1 MPAESGAVDRGA
13 TTIPLGDTA
22 SRDGPS
28 RRPNDVYPA
37 DSLPMVENGWPC
49 LFRTP
54 TARCQHGCMTPE
66 ADGFTELLQAHAR
79 GDEAALDQLFPK
91 VYDELRQM
99 ARGRMRHERP
109 DHTLSAT
116 ELVHEAFFRLVRLDR
131 VDWKSRAHF
140 LAIASQAMRNVLLDH
155 ADHRGAQKRGG
166 GERLLTLDRVD
177 IPNDVP
183 GDDVLAL
190 CEALQRL
197 EQREPRQARVVECR
211 FFGGLNLDETA
222 EALAISPATVSR
234 DWTIARAWL
243 HAELA
248 VSADQRRAEQT

>member
-1 MPAESGAVDRGA
+1 MS
-13 TTIPLGDTA
+13 
-22 SRDGPS
+22 S
-28 RRPNDVYPA
+28 DV
-37 DSLPMVENGWPC
+37 
-49 LFRTP
+49 
-54 TARCQHGCMTPE
+54 Q
-66 ADGFTELLQAHAR
+66 GFTELLQAHAR
-79 GDEAALDQLFPK
+79 GDETALDRLFPK

-99 ARGRMRHERP
+99 ARGRMRHERA

-155 ADHRGAQKRGG
+155 AEHRGAQKRGA
-166 GERLLTLDRVD
+166 GERPVTLERVD
-177 IPNDVP
+177 PPNDLP

-190 CEALQRL
+190 CEALERL

-211 FFGGLNLDETA
+211 FFGGLNLAETA
-222 EALAISPATVSR
+222 EALGVSPATVSR

-248 VSADQRRAEQT
+248 ESATRSGAGEV

>member
-1 MPAESGAVDRGA
+1 MSS
-13 TTIPLGDTA
+13 DTH
-22 SRDGPS
+22 D
-28 RRPNDVYPA
+28 
-37 DSLPMVENGWPC
+37 
-49 LFRTP
+49 
-54 TARCQHGCMTPE
+54 
-66 ADGFTELLQAHAR
+66 FTELLQAHGR
-79 GDEAALDQLFPK
+79 GDESALDRLFPK

-99 ARGRMRHERP
+99 ARGRMRHERA
-109 DHTLSAT
+109 DHTLGAT

-131 VDWKSRAHF
+131 IDWQSRAHF

-155 ADHRGAQKRGG
+155 AEHRGAQKRGG
-166 GERLLTLDRVD
+166 GARPVTLERVE
-177 IPNDVP
+177 IPHDLP

-197 EQREPRQARVVECR
+197 EQLEPRQARVVECR

-222 EALAISPATVSR
+222 QALGVSAATVSR

-248 VSADQRRAEQT
+248 DSGFSDPTDTA

>member
-1 MPAESGAVDRGA
+1 MS
-13 TTIPLGDTA
+13 
-22 SRDGPS
+22 S
-28 RRPNDVYPA
+28 DV
-37 DSLPMVENGWPC
+37 
-49 LFRTP
+49 
-54 TARCQHGCMTPE
+54 H
-66 ADGFTELLQAHAR
+66 GFTELLQAQSR
-79 GDEAALDQLFPK
+79 GDETALDRLFPK

-99 ARGRMRHERP
+99 ARGRMRHERV

-155 ADHRGAQKRGG
+155 AEHRGAQKRGAG
-166 GERLLTLDRVD
+166 ARPVTLERVD
-177 IPNDVP
+177 APNDLP

-190 CEALQRL
+190 CEALERL

-222 EALAISPATVSR
+222 EALGVSPATVSR

-248 VSADQRRAEQT
+248 ESATRSAAGEV

>member
-1 MPAESGAVDRGA
+1 M
-13 TTIPLGDTA
+13 A
-22 SRDGPS
+22 SDPH
-28 RRPNDVYPA
+28 DV
-37 DSLPMVENGWPC
+37 
-49 LFRTP
+49 
-54 TARCQHGCMTPE
+54 
-66 ADGFTELLQAHAR
+66 TELLQAHAQ
-79 GDEAALDQLFPK
+79 GDQTALDRLFAR

-109 DHTLSAT
+109 DHTLGAT

-131 VDWKSRAHF
+131 IDWQSRAHF

-155 ADHRGAQKRGG
+155 AEHRGAQKRGG
-166 GERLLTLDRVD
+166 GDRPVTLERVE
-177 IPNDVP
+177 IPHDLP

-197 EQREPRQARVVECR
+197 EALEPRQARVVECR

-222 EALAISPATVSR
+222 QALGVSAATVSR

-248 VSADQRRAEQT
+248 DASATGDSGA

>member
-1 MPAESGAVDRGA
+1 MSSDA
-13 TTIPLGDTA
+13 
-22 SRDGPS
+22 
-28 RRPNDVYPA
+28 
-37 DSLPMVENGWPC
+37 NG
-49 LFRTP
+49 L
-54 TARCQHGCMTPE
+54 
-66 ADGFTELLQAHAR
+66 TELLQAHAR
-79 GDEAALDQLFPK
+79 GDETALDRLFPK

-109 DHTLSAT
+109 DHTLGAT

-131 VDWKSRAHF
+131 IDWRSRAHF

-155 ADHRGAQKRGG
+155 AEHRGAQKRGG
-166 GERLLTLDRVD
+166 GERPVTLERVD
-177 IPNDVP
+177 VPDDVP

-197 EQREPRQARVVECR
+197 EALEPRQARVVECR

-222 EALAISPATVSR
+222 EALGVSAATVSR

-248 VSADQRRAEQT
+248 DASTSSPASDTSTP

>member
-1 MPAESGAVDRGA
+1 MSSDAHD
-13 TTIPLGDTA
+13 L
-22 SRDGPS
+22 
-28 RRPNDVYPA
+28 
-37 DSLPMVENGWPC
+37 
-49 LFRTP
+49 
-54 TARCQHGCMTPE
+54 
-66 ADGFTELLQAHAR
+66 TELLQAHAR
-79 GDEAALDQLFPK
+79 GDDAALDQLFPK

-109 DHTLSAT
+109 DHTLGAT

-131 VDWKSRAHF
+131 IDWRSRAHF

-155 ADHRGAQKRGG
+155 AEHRGAQKRGG
-166 GERLLTLDRVD
+166 GARAVTLDRLE
-177 IPNDVP
+177 IPNDMP
-183 GDDVLAL
+183 DDDVLAL

-197 EQREPRQARVVECR
+197 EKLEPRQARVVECR

-222 EALAISPATVSR
+222 EALGISAATVSR

-248 VSADQRRAEQT
+248 DASTGQ

>member
-1 MPAESGAVDRGA
+1 MSSDA
-13 TTIPLGDTA
+13 
-22 SRDGPS
+22 
-28 RRPNDVYPA
+28 
-37 DSLPMVENGWPC
+37 
-49 LFRTP
+49 
-54 TARCQHGCMTPE
+54 H
-66 ADGFTELLQAHAR
+66 GFTELLQAHAQ
-79 GDEAALDQLFPK
+79 GDETALDRLFPK

-109 DHTLSAT
+109 DHTLGAT

-131 VDWKSRAHF
+131 IDWRSRAHF

-155 ADHRGAQKRGG
+155 AEHRGAQKRGG
-166 GERLLTLDRVD
+166 GDRPVTLERVD
-177 IPNDVP
+177 VP
-183 GDDVLAL
+183 DDAPVEDVLAL

-197 EQREPRQARVVECR
+197 EALEPRQARVVECR

-222 EALAISPATVSR
+222 EALGVSAATVSR

-248 VSADQRRAEQT
+248 DAAGSATTP